1 MPFVHPYIPNTAPA
15 VKAEML
21 EAVGAS
27 SVEEFYADVPDN
39 LRLHRP
45 LDLPAPLVAEQD
57 LYRHVRGLLAK
68 NRSTDER
75 LSFLGAGTYH
85 HYVPAVVDEVINRSE
100 FLTAYAGEPYEDHG
114 RFQAL
119 FQYQSLMA
127 ELLAMDVVNVPTYDG
142 YQATA
147 TGLTMSGRITGRRR
161 VLVASDVLPAKY
173 AKVHDFVR
181 HHLDLELVPTV
192 DGTADAA
199 SIAARLSD
207 DVAAVWVETPSFT
220 GAVESRLPELAD
232 AAHAAGAVLV
242 VGTDPIGYGV
252 LTPPALQGADIVTG
266 DIQSLGLHQWYGGA
280 HGGFIAV
287 HDDTRFVM
295 EMPSR
300 LFGLATTDVPG
311 EYGFGDVAYERT
323 SFALREEGKEWVG
336 TAAAL
341 WGIAAGVY
349 LALMGPA
356 GMAELGELLL
366 ARTRYAQLRLDAIPG
381 VELGD
386 GAVHLREFTI
396 DLAGLTAAGVVEAL
410 RTEGIE
416 PGVPIGDH
424 TLLVCVT
431 ELTSQSDIDRLAA
444 GIARLAESATPVE
457 TSRIVQEQNA

>member
-1 MPFVHPYIPNTAPA
+1 MSAPFVHPYIPNTAPA

-21 EAVGAS
+21 AAVGAA
-27 SVEEFYADVPDN
+27 SVEEFYADVPDA

-45 LDLPAPLVAEQD
+45 LELPDALPAEQD
-57 LYRHVRGLLAK
+57 LARHVRRLLAR

-85 HYVPAVVDEVINRSE
+85 HYVPAVVDEVISRSE

-119 FQYQSLMA
+119 FEYQSLMA
-127 ELLAMDVVNVPTYDG
+127 ELLGMDVVNVPTYDG

-161 VLVASDVLPAKY
+161 VLVAADVLPAKLS
-173 AKVHDFVR
+173 KVRDYVR
-181 HHLDLELVPTV
+181 HHLDLQHVPTV
-192 DGTADAA
+192 DGTADVAA
-199 SIAARLSD
+199 VRAALD
-207 DVAAVWVETPSFT
+207 TDVAAVWVETPSAT
-220 GAVESRLPELAD
+220 GAVETALRALAD
-232 AAHAAGAVLV
+232 AAHAVGAVLV

-252 LTPPALQGADIVTG
+252 LAPPAAHGADIVTG

-287 HDDTRFVM
+287 PDDPRFVM

-300 LFGLATTDVPG
+300 LFGLAATDVAG
-311 EYGFGDVAYERT
+311 EYGFGDVAYDRT

-366 ARTRYAQLRLDAIPG
+366 ARTRYAQHALAAIPG
-381 VELGD
+381 IVLGD
-386 GAVHLREFTI
+386 GALHLREFTV
-396 DLAGLTAAGVVEAL
+396 DVAGAGLTAAGVVAAL
-410 RTEGIE
+410 RADGIE
-416 PGVPIGDH
+416 PGVPLSEAL
-424 TLLVCVT
+424 LLVCVT
-431 ELTSQSDIDRLAA
+431 ELTSQADIDRLAA
-444 GIARLAESATPVE
+444 ALAAL
-457 TSRIVQEQNA
+457 SRQEQSA